1 MDKTD
6 EQGHG
11 GSVVPITIKT
21 DGPSP
26 DFGEDIR
33 GAYEIVLAIGQ
44 GRLSDPI
51 ERCGYKLRM
60 AKRLGFVS
68 GTGLIQVGDEDVPH
82 PVPSLTCEGVDRF
95 EALIEAGA

>member
-51 ERCGYKLRM
+51 ERCGYKLRW
-60 AKRLGFVS
+60 AKQLGFVIS
-68 GTGLIQVGDEDVPH
+68 PDHSPI
-82 PVPSLTCEGVDRF
+82 LTAEGRDRF